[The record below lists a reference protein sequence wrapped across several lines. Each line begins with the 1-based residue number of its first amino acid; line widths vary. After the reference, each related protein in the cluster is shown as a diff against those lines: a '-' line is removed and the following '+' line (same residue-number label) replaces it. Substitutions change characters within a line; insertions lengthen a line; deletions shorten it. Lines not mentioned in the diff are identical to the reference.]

1 MLPMRSDTRGLFVF
15 RIKGKLVLQVWIAHD
30 MKPDG
35 NPAEIAKF
43 LLKLVGEVQ
52 VHSLII
58 TIVGILKKTVG
69 TVYLKPTTESH
80 LIVSCDSQYDYVID
94 FNEEVVISVS
104 EYCGTKTYNIPE
116 FASRCDLEEPVK
128 IYDIPGLPLG

>member
-1 MLPMRSDTRGLFVF
+1 MASVMDTSGLFVF
-15 RIKGKLVLQVWIAHD
+15 RTKGKLALQVWIAYD

-43 LLKLVGEVQ
+43 LLELVGEVQ

-58 TIVGILKKTVG
+58 TIVDILKKTVG
-69 TVYLKPTTESH
+69 TVYLEPTTESH

-94 FNEEVVISVS
+94 FNDEVDISVTN
-104 EYCGTKTYNIPE
+104 CKKDMFQTGFK
-116 FASRCDLEEPVK
+116 RK
-128 IYDIPGLPLG
+128 W